1 MATQTVSISLDL
13 PDDCAIESLQ
23 SQLLQ
28 YARHLIQSN
37 NYRKKKNMCTKSC
50 AVFLGKKRISRNLS
64 TIISRRNITKNAVYQ
79 I

>member
-28 YARHLIQSN
+28 YARHLIQSD
-37 NYRKKKNMCTKSC
+37 NYRKKNMCTKSC